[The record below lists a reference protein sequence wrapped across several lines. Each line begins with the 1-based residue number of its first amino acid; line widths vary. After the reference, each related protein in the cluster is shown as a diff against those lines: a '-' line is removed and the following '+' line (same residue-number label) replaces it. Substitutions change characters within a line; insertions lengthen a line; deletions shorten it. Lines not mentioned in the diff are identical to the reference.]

1 MKILLIED
9 EKELASEIQSFMTGD
24 NAVFETA
31 YSYSEGLEKVN
42 LHEYDCAVIDI
53 TLPGG
58 SGLNIVEELK
68 RISPGTGVV
77 IISAKNSL
85 SDKLTGLDLG
95 ADDYL
100 TKPFH
105 LAELN
110 ARIKSV
116 LRRRQF
122 KGEKQINI
130 NEIIIIPDKREVH
143 INENRPDLTR
153 KEYDLLLYLVNN
165 KERVVTKESIAEHIW
180 GDQADSFGNLDFV
193 YSQIKNL
200 RKKMIESGS
209 GDYIKTVYGV
219 GYKFTTR

>member
-1 MKILLIED
+1 MKILLVED
-9 EKELASEIQSFMTGD
+9 EKELASDIKSYIDEEAF
-24 NAVFETA
+24 VCETA
-31 YSYSEGLEKVN
+31 YSFEEGLRKIN
-42 LHEYDCAVIDI
+42 LYEYDCAVIDI

-58 SGLNIVEELK
+58 SGLKIIEELK
-68 RISPGTGVV
+68 VLSAHTGII
-77 IISAKNSL
+77 IISAKDSL
-85 SDKLTGLDLG
+85 TDKLTGLEIG
-95 ADDYL
+95 ADDYI

-122 KGEKQINI
+122 KGE
-130 NEIIIIPDKREVH
+130 NEIRIKELVLIPDKREVR
-143 INENRPDLTR
+143 INSLSPELTR

-180 GDQADSFGNLDFV
+180 GDHADSFGNLDFV

-200 RKKMIESGS
+200 RKKMIEAGS
-209 GDYIKTVYGV
+209 EDYIKTVYGI
-219 GYKFTTR
+219 GYKFSIK

>member
-9 EKELASEIQSFMTGD
+9 EKELASDIQNFISGD
-24 NAVFETA
+24 NAVCETA
-31 YSYSEGLEKVN
+31 YSFREGLAKVN
-42 LHEYDCAVIDI
+42 LHEYDCAIIDI

-58 SGLNIVEELK
+58 SGLNIVAELK
-68 RISPGTGVV
+68 QVSPDTGVI
-77 IISAKNSL
+77 IISAKDSL

-95 ADDYL
+95 ADDYI

-116 LRRRQF
+116 LRRRQHG
-122 KGEKQINI
+122 GEKQIVI
-130 NEIIIIPDKREVH
+130 GKVVIIPDKREVSVKD
-143 INENRPDLTR
+143 ILLDLTR

-165 KERVVTKESIAEHIW
+165 RERVITKESIAEHIW
-180 GDQADSFGNLDFV
+180 GDQADTFGNLDFV

-200 RKKMIESGS
+200 RKKMIEYGS
-209 GDYIKTVYGV
+209 EDFIKTIYGI
-219 GYKFTTR
+219 GYKFSVK

>member
-1 MKILLIED
+1 MKILLVED
-9 EKELASEIQSFMTGD
+9 EKELASDIKNFVDDEGNIC
-24 NAVFETA
+24 ETA
-31 YSYSEGLEKVN
+31 FSFEEGLRKIN
-42 LHEYDCAVIDI
+42 LHDYDCAIIDI

-58 SGLNIVEELK
+58 SGLKIIEELK
-68 RISPGTGVV
+68 QLAAHTGII
-77 IISAKNSL
+77 IISAKDSL
-85 SDKLTGLDLG
+85 TDKLTGLKLG
-95 ADDYL
+95 ADDYI

-122 KGEKQINI
+122 QGE
-130 NEIIIIPDKREVH
+130 NEIRLKELTFIPDKREVL
-143 INENRPDLTR
+143 INNNSIELTR

-180 GDQADSFGNLDFV
+180 GDQSDTFGSLDFV

-200 RKKMIESGS
+200 RKKMIEAGS
-209 GDYIKTVYGV
+209 GDYIKTIYGI
-219 GYKFTTR
+219 GYKFSIK

>member
-9 EKELASEIQSFMTGD
+9 EQELASDIKSFIIEEGYIC
-24 NAVFETA
+24 ETA
-31 YSYSEGLEKVN
+31 YSFEEGLLKIN
-42 LHEYDCAVIDI
+42 LHEYDCAIIDI

-58 SGLNIVEELK
+58 SGFKIIEQLK
-68 RISPGTGVV
+68 QLSGNTGII

-85 SDKLTGLDLG
+85 SDKLTGLELG
-95 ADDYL
+95 ADDYI

-122 KGEKQINI
+122 DGEKQIVLG
-130 NEIIIIPDKREVH
+130 ELVVIPERREVL
-143 INENRPDLTR
+143 IDNNSLNLTR
-153 KEYDLLLYLVNN
+153 KEFDLLIYLVNN

-180 GDQADSFGNLDFV
+180 GDHADSFGSLDFV

-200 RKKMIESGS
+200 RKKMIDGGS
-209 GDYIKTVYGV
+209 KDYIKTVYGI
-219 GYKFTTR
+219 GYKFSTK

>member
-9 EKELASEIQSFMTGD
+9 EKELASDIQSFISED
-24 NAVFETA
+24 KAVCEVA
-31 YSYSEGLEKVN
+31 YSFKEGLAKVN
-42 LHEYDCAVIDI
+42 LYEYDCAVIDI

-58 SGLNIVEELK
+58 SGLDIVEELK
-68 RISPGTGVV
+68 KLSPGTGVI
-77 IISAKNSL
+77 IISARNSL
-85 SDKLTGLDLG
+85 SDKLNGLDLG
-95 ADDYL
+95 ADDYI

-122 KGEKQINI
+122 SGEKQQNI
-130 NEIIIIPDKREVH
+130 GELLITPDKREVLV
-143 INENRPDLTR
+143 NDNQLDLTR
-153 KEYDLLLYLVNN
+153 KEYDLLLYLINN

-180 GDQADSFGNLDFV
+180 GDQADTFGSLDFV

-200 RKKMIESGS
+200 RKKMLDAGS
-209 GDYIKTVYGV
+209 EDYIKTVYGI
-219 GYKFTTR
+219 GYKFSTR

>member
-1 MKILLIED
+1 MKILLVED
-9 EKELASEIQSFMTGD
+9 EKELVSDIKNFIDDEGNIC
-24 NAVFETA
+24 ETA
-31 YSYSEGLEKVN
+31 FSFEEGLRKIN
-42 LHEYDCAVIDI
+42 LHDYDCAIIDI

-58 SGLNIVEELK
+58 SGLKIIEELK
-68 RISPGTGVV
+68 QLAAHTGII
-77 IISAKNSL
+77 IISAKDSL
-85 SDKLTGLDLG
+85 TDKLTGLKLG
-95 ADDYL
+95 ADDYI

-122 KGEKQINI
+122 RGE
-130 NEIIIIPDKREVH
+130 NEIRLKELTFIPDKREVL
-143 INENRPDLTR
+143 INNNSIELTR

-180 GDQADSFGNLDFV
+180 GDQADTFGSLDFV

-200 RKKMIESGS
+200 RKKMIEAGS
-209 GDYIKTVYGV
+209 GDYIKTIYGI
-219 GYKFTTR
+219 GYKFSVK

>member
-9 EKELASEIQSFMTGD
+9 EKELASEIQSFLTGD
-24 NAVFETA
+24 NAVCETA
-31 YSYSEGLEKVN
+31 YSFGEGLEKVN

-77 IISAKNSL
+77 IISAKDSL

>member
-9 EKELASEIQSFMTGD
+9 EKELASDIKALINGEGY
-24 NAVFETA
+24 VCETA
-31 YSYSEGLEKVN
+31 FSFKEGLAKIN
-42 LHEYDCAVIDI
+42 LYEYDCAIVDI

-58 SGLNIVEELK
+58 SGLKIIEELK
-68 RISPGTGVV
+68 QLSGKTGII

-85 SDKLTGLDLG
+85 TDKLTGLDLG

-122 KGEKQINI
+122 NGENQIQV
-130 NEIIIIPDKREVH
+130 EGLAIIPDRREVRV
-143 INENRPDLTR
+143 NGGNLDLTR
-153 KEYDLLLYLVNN
+153 KEFDLLLYLVNN
-165 KERVVTKESIAEHIW
+165 RERVITKESIAEHIW
-180 GDQADSFGNLDFV
+180 GDQADTFGSLDFV

-200 RKKMIESGS
+200 RKKMVEAGS
-209 GDYIKTVYGV
+209 GDYIKTIYGI
-219 GYKFTTR
+219 GYKFTVK

>member
-1 MKILLIED
+1 MKLLLVED
-9 EKELASEIQSFMTGD
+9 EKELASDIKSYITEEGFICETVYSF
-24 NAVFETA
+24 E
-31 YSYSEGLEKVN
+31 EGLEKIN

-58 SGLNIVEELK
+58 SGLKIIEELK
-68 RISPGTGVV
+68 KLSGETGII

-85 SDKLTGLDLG
+85 TDKLTGLELG
-95 ADDYL
+95 ADDYI

-116 LRRRQF
+116 LRRR
-122 KGEKQINI
+122 KYEGEKQIKI
-130 NEIIIIPDKREVH
+130 EELTIVPDKREVLV
-143 INENRPDLTR
+143 NNTALDLTR
-153 KEYDLLLYLVNN
+153 KEFDLLLYLVNN

-180 GDQADSFGNLDFV
+180 GDQADTFGNLDFV

-200 RKKMIESGS
+200 RKKILEAGS
-209 GDYIKTVYGV
+209 RDYIKTSYGI
-219 GYKFTTR
+219 GYKFSTR

>member
-9 EKELASEIQSFMTGD
+9 EKELASDIKSFINEEGY
-24 NAVFETA
+24 VCETA
-31 YSYSEGLEKVN
+31 YSFSEGLARIN
-42 LHEYDCAVIDI
+42 LHEYDCAIVDI

-58 SGLNIVEELK
+58 SGLKIIEALK
-68 RISPGTGVV
+68 QLSGKTGII

-85 SDKLTGLDLG
+85 TDKLTGLGLG

-122 KGEKQINI
+122 NGENQIRI
-130 NEIIIIPDKREVH
+130 KELAIAPEKREVMVNNKL
-143 INENRPDLTR
+143 IDLTR
-153 KEYDLLLYLVNN
+153 KEFDLLLYLVSN
-165 KERVVTKESIAEHIW
+165 KERVITKESIAEHIW
-180 GDQADSFGNLDFV
+180 GDQADTFGSLDFV

-200 RKKMIESGS
+200 RKKMLEAGS
-209 GDYIKTVYGV
+209 GDYIKTSYGI
-219 GYKFTTR
+219 GYKFSTK